1 MVLTAAEE
9 DKKRHRL
16 PDAAPHA
23 VQVSL
28 SRRHSVVVPHAAA
41 EAGELIEENARLVAA
56 GALVMADEEVEI
68 LVRRQLQQS
77 IEPLH
82 LADVVRHEQADRT
95 PEVQNIRESIG
106 MSQGMAM
113 LLLLASRL

>member
-1 MVLTAAEE
+1 MMTVQNVWPRVLT
-9 DKKRHRL
+9 
-16 PDAAPHA
+16 
-23 VQVSL
+23 
-28 SRRHSVVVPHAAA
+28 
-41 EAGELIEENARLVAA
+41 
-56 GALVMADEEVEI
+56 DEEVKA
-68 LVRRQLQQS
+68 LLRRQLEQS
-77 IEPLH
+77 IELLH